1 MTPLCFS
8 EKIIHEINTIFY
20 SFVWNAKGDKI
31 KRSVMID
38 GYAERGLK
46 CLIFNLSFWQGS
58 KSHVDHKI
66 RRCSQPRRMETF
78 L

>member
-20 SFVWNAKGDKI
+20 SFVWNGKGDKI

-46 CLIFNLSFWQGS
+46 MFDI
-58 KSHVDHKI
+58 
-66 RRCSQPRRMETF
+66 
-78 L
+78 

>member
-46 CLIFNLSFWQGS
+46 MFDI
-58 KSHVDHKI
+58 
-66 RRCSQPRRMETF
+66 
-78 L
+78 